1 MINSIQ
7 NRKYM
12 FNVHIQ
18 YYALHHYIV
27 LLLIYLIEILNYVE
41 KYCYQI
47 VIKNNLPL
55 ILNIDYNSKALK
67 VVKLIEY
74 Y

>member
-1 MINSIQ
+1 
-7 NRKYM
+7 M
-12 FNVHIQ
+12 FNVYIQ
-18 YYALHHYIV
+18 YYALHNYIV

-47 VIKNNLPL
+47 VIKNNFPL
-55 ILNIDYNSKALK
+55 ILNIDYNSQALK